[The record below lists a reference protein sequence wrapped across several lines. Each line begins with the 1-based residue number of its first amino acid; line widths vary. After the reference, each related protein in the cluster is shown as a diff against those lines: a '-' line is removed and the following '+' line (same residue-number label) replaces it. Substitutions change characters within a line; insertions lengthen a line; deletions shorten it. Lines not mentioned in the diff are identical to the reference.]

1 MFNNRP
7 ALKKDM
13 PIQMAENQKKFADLE
28 KDFFIVRDAVQRE
41 LLSNNNNDIMMN
53 AVLGRS
59 VLIGS
64 SPSADGEAARHAPR
78 PRN

>member
-28 KDFFIVRDAVQRE
+28 KDFS
-41 LLSNNNNDIMMN
+41 LSSGMRFKESCYPTITT
-53 AVLGRS
+53 
-59 VLIGS
+59 IF
-64 SPSADGEAARHAPR
+64 
-78 PRN
+78 